1 MLTTIFVI
9 GTVFRGKPSFLTVV
23 VKLII
28 HSDAIQMRISPH
40 RFFKPIDRFS
50 VEVVR
55 PVRQRPEQQ
64 DNQGNEDEAD
74 EHENQAFDG
83 GDEWEEEEQKYQEDN
98 DDEHED
104 AHNNDNVGEWDQVD
118 SGNVF
123 KSFEMDDIVSAW
135 FDDGWYTAQ
144 IIEVDNANQCFTLR
158 FIDDQ
163 QETDNYQGRWMKHIV
178 QDENWNK
185 EYTK

>member
-1 MLTTIFVI
+1 MTHQWLQRVCFISLFPYSHT
-9 GTVFRGKPSFLTVV
+9 SA
-23 VKLII
+23 LI
-28 HSDAIQMRISPH
+28 RILHLH
-40 RFFKPIDRFS
+40 RKY
-50 VEVVR
+50 
-55 PVRQRPEQQ
+55 
-64 DNQGNEDEAD
+64 DE
-74 EHENQAFDG
+74 
-83 GDEWEEEEQKYQEDN
+83 Y
-98 DDEHED
+98 ED

-178 QDENWNK
+178 QDEN
-185 EYTK
+185 